1 MMGVAALLRGAS
13 APLAFG
19 QSKQQLGSGIGPVVP
34 KQVLADPLYN
44 LTSDMFRENLNT
56 KFSFSLGDVKL
67 GLFMLIAVNDLNPP
81 TVREH
86 LTNGR
91 ECFSLV
97 FQGPRNLPLRQ
108 ETYTIQQSRLGSFQL
123 LLVPGTS
130 KDAFGP
136 HYEAVINRLFP

>member
-1 MMGVAALLRGAS
+1 MGLAAIVRGAC
-13 APLAFG
+13 APLAYG

-34 KQVLADPLYN
+34 KQVLSDPLYN
-44 LTSDMFRENLNT
+44 LTSEMFKKNLNT
-56 KFSFSLGDVKL
+56 KFSFSLGGVKL
-67 GLFMLIAVNDLNPP
+67 GLFVLIAVNDLNPP
-81 TVREH
+81 EVREP

-108 ETYTIQQSRLGSFQL
+108 ETYTIQQSRMGSFQL
-123 LLVPGTS
+123 LLVPGTNNDPS
-130 KDAFGP
+130 GL